1 MKKLLIAISA
11 IAAAVGFTA
20 KANADISVSGSSN
33 AAYLSTAGNGDD
45 EE

>member
-20 KANADISVSGSSN
+20 KANADISFPVRQMLRICQQLVTVTMKN
-33 AAYLSTAGNGDD
+33 
-45 EE
+45 

>member
-20 KANADISVSGSSN
+20 KAMQIFLFQFVQMRICQQLVTVTMKN
-33 AAYLSTAGNGDD
+33 
-45 EE
+45 